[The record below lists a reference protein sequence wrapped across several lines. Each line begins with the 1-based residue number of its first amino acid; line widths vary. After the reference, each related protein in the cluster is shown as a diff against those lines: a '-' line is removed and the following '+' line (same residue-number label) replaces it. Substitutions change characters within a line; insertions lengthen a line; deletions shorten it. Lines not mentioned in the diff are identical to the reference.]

1 MGATTMP
8 TVLVT
13 GAGRGLGL
21 ELARQYAAEG
31 WQVIGTV
38 RDPARAGALV
48 QLAAAQP
55 QQVRIETMDVADHAS
70 IDALA
75 QRLRSSSGAAQPI
88 DVLVNSAGTMGSGN
102 FAQQGI
108 AFGRFG
114 KSDFSDWEMV
124 FRVNVIGPM
133 KMAEAF
139 VEHVAAS
146 EQRRLVALSSIIGS
160 IARNEIGGLYAYRAS
175 KAALNAVMRSL
186 AIDLGRKY
194 KILVAPI
201 HPGWVRTDMGGPRAD
216 LDPATSVAGIRK
228 VIDGL
233 DADKAGRFWMYDG
246 TELPW

>member
-1 MGATTMP
+1 MP

-21 ELARQYAAEG
+21 EFARQYAADG

-38 RDPARAGALV
+38 RDPSKATE
-48 QLAAAQP
+48 LAALSAAP
-55 QQVRIETMDVADHAS
+55 GSRVRIETMDVTDHAS

-75 QRLRSSSGAAQPI
+75 QRLALDGAPLPV
-88 DVLVNSAGTMGSGN
+88 DVLINSAGTMGAGS
-102 FAQQGI
+102 FAQSGI

-114 KSDFSDWEMV
+114 SSDFADWEYV

-139 VEHVAAS
+139 VGHVAAS
-146 EQRRLVALSSIIGS
+146 EQRRIVSLSSIIGS
-160 IARNEIGGLYAYRAS
+160 IEKNQIGGLYAYRAT

-194 KILVAPI
+194 RIIAASI

-216 LDPATSVAGIRK
+216 LDAATSVAGMRRL
-228 VIDGL
+228 IDGL
-233 DADKAGRFWMYDG
+233 DADRAGRFWMYDG
-246 TELPW
+246 SELPW